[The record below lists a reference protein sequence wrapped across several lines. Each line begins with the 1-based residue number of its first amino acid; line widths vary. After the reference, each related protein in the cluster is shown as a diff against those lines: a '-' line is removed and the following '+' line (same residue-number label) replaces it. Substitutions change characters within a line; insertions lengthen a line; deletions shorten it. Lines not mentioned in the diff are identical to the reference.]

1 MPVAFEITVKGRVQG
16 VFYRAS
22 TREKAIEFELKGW
35 CMNLPNGD
43 VLIHAEGERVNLNSL
58 LLWCKVGPPKA
69 KVESLNYKEVEVKG
83 YSDFRIKRT

>member
-1 MPVAFEITVKGRVQG
+1 MPIAFEITVKGRVQG

-22 TREKAIEFELKGW
+22 TREKAIELGVKGW

-43 VLIHAEGERVNLNSL
+43 VLIHAEGERVDLNSL

-69 KVESLNYKEVEVKG
+69 IVDSVNFQETEFKG
-83 YSDFRIKRT
+83 YSEFSIKRY